1 MTPDDQKSDPEAPQN
16 DRNGHL
22 PATRSSSRTSKPL
35 HIDTDAAKNISP
47 DSPPNNEVQQLMN
60 PSKKRKLNNGPISP
74 PWKSAAAQTPSS
86 FIDDSGRKR
95 SMRTMPPPTPV
106 TPARDRRPRRLVS
119 TKDTPDTGS
128 SRTRTKEYRPGT
140 RTSPRS
146 IKQQRTPVSTSRSAG
161 AKSQHRPNGKQTP
174 QSASRNSITVNSK
187 QARQNAQDGTSARS
201 SAQKRTRN
209 GSFSASTAPRRRS
222 GRLAT
227 AEEPTG
233 QGEDDED
240 EDFEMRNE
248 SEGFDEEEYDS
259 SKRISWRLKFSR
271 KVKPPLICNVG
282 NMALPAKFSSLREYF
297 EAEDNNLEYLKQM
310 QDAAELEANK
320 RIKLEEAF
328 ENGDLRPENLLSV
341 NTQLVPPAERLRPQ
355 WGHQDHLV
363 NHAIRFSK
371 LLKRERMQHIKD
383 AKAIAKDA
391 AEAARKR
398 RPKTR
403 EQIEAEQRDMSIK
416 RYRDVVA
423 SFKLKLKLTEKAAQD
438 VRREKYLEAH
448 RLANRESLKQ
458 MLHHSSQLLNTRI
471 QTRQGLGEEADD
483 ESHINEDMEQFG
495 EDIEEVGE
503 EDTSQSAFSGD
514 ASNMSDSE
522 SESEEESDG
531 EEDADDQLSPDEL
544 RRKYA
549 SLADIKGEN
558 ISEVDVTDASMS
570 MDEVAESEVFADADL
585 PEDSKAS
592 WHDDESV
599 ELTVEELDQSD
610 EDIPMDSEDDMSEGD
625 MDEEDYDGGDDDKD
639 GEDDEDEEDAEDGLF
654 GFFSKDDIE
663 KMRQQG
669 VREAEPL
676 EELSESGPP
685 EDDEDLEEVDMVPV
699 NMGENENIVDEYSEV
714 DAITEAEH
722 TNDHGKVLHPNATSD
737 DSSVAKTGVSEVS
750 SVTTPASIGLAGDH
764 KEAPKLP
771 ISSLLRGTLRE
782 YQHHGLEWL
791 ANLYENGTNGILADE
806 MGLGKTI
813 QTIALI
819 SHLATS
825 YGIWGPHLVVVPT
838 SVILNWEMEFKKWA
852 PGFKIMT
859 YYGSREERQEKRK
872 GWMDYD
878 AWDVCITSYQLVVQ
892 DAQPFKRRSWHY
904 LILDEAH
911 NIKNFRSQRWQ
922 TLLNFKAHSRLLLTG
937 TPLQNNLIELW
948 SLLYFLMPSGSGM
961 SNVMPHGFTNLKEFQ
976 EWFARPVD
984 QLIEGGREGM
994 DEESRD
1000 SIKKLHTILRPY
1012 LLRRLKKDVEKQMP
1026 EKHEHIVWCRL
1037 SKRQR
1042 FLYDDFMSRAQ
1053 TRETLTTGNYLSII
1067 NCLMQLR
1074 KVCNHPD
1081 LFETRPI
1088 VTSYAMRKSAI
1099 ADFEIKELF
1108 VRKKLFQESV
1118 FDEINLDTLNL
1129 NIAKAESK
1137 TRILT
1142 DSTSKL
1148 VAQRAINEHI
1158 ADLEQEIQP
1167 RLQPDFTSSKTF
1179 NAYISNIDK
1188 MYHLEI
1194 IKQRKYL
1201 NNIRC
1206 RERPIYGTD
1215 LHKACSIGAQPS
1227 YTSAMPAARKKQ
1239 TDWLWN
1245 RVRVLEDITPTLASR
1260 AEEFDTVIQKFG
1272 CVTPAVVVSD
1282 LPSIAVTPLGQEV
1295 VKLVKA
1301 KKLDDPF
1308 HRSRNRLSIAFP
1320 DKRLLQYD
1328 CGKLQKLDTLLRHLQ
1343 EGGHRAL
1350 IFTQMTKVLDIL
1362 EQFLNIH
1369 GHRYLRLDGA
1379 TKVEQRQILTER
1391 FNNDNRILVFILSTR
1406 SGGLGLNLTGA
1417 DSVIFYDLDW
1427 NPAMDKQC
1435 QDRCH
1440 RIGQTRDVHIYR
1452 FVSEFTIESNILR
1465 KSTQKQML
1473 DDVVIQEGEFTVDK
1487 FNRLTVADLF
1497 GDDAKKF
1504 GLESIGGLTIGSAH
1518 GNNMNS
1524 ALEQVEDA
1532 DDVVAAKAAS
1542 KEAVENLDKE
1552 DFGRE
1557 DVPKAVAAGPS
1568 VVSDREQ
1575 DATKGSVTPRN
1586 SENPSTPVVSTTPA
1600 VATANDE
1607 VEEEEQQEEE
1617 DDNFR
1622 TVDDYLI
1629 RFWEWDLRD
1638 TPVIIPDKNKKKSK
1652 KTKPP

>member
-1 MTPDDQKSDPEAPQN
+1 MTPDGPKSDPEASQN

-22 PATRSSSRTSKPL
+22 PATRSSSRTSRSL
-35 HIDTDAAKNISP
+35 QVDTQVARNL
-47 DSPPNNEVQQLMN
+47 DSDPSLNNEIQQLLN
-60 PSKKRKLNNGPISP
+60 PSKKRKLNGPPSP

-95 SMRTMPPPTPV
+95 SMRMMGPPPTPV
-106 TPARDRRPRRLVS
+106 TPAKEGRQRRN
-119 TKDTPDTGS
+119 
-128 SRTRTKEYRPGT
+128 GT

-146 IKQQRTPVSTSRSAG
+146 KQQQTPLSASKSSASKSSQRNNTRSAP
-161 AKSQHRPNGKQTP
+161 A
-174 QSASRNSITVNSK
+174 SASRSPIKQTRQAS
-187 QARQNAQDGTSARS
+187 QARTSTKPS
-201 SAQKRTRN
+201 PKNPSPPKRTQS
-209 GSFSASTAPRRRS
+209 GSFATSTAPRRRS

-227 AEEPTG
+227 AEEPA
-233 QGEDDED
+233 EEEEED
-240 EDFEMRNE
+240 EDVEMQDE
-248 SEGFDEEEYDS
+248 PEGFDEEDYDS

-271 KVKPPLICNVG
+271 KVKPPLVCNVG
-282 NMALPAKFSSLREYF
+282 NLALPARFNSLREYF
-297 EAEDNNLEYLKQM
+297 DAEDNDPEYLKQM
-310 QDAAELEANK
+310 QDAAESEAAK
-320 RIKLEEAF
+320 RIKLEEAY
-328 ENGDLRPENLLSV
+328 ETGLLRPENLQPVSI
-341 NTQLVPPAERLRPQ
+341 QLVPAPERLRPQ
-355 WGHQDHLV
+355 WGHHDHLV

-383 AKAIAKDA
+383 AKALAKDA
-391 AEAARKR
+391 ADAARKR

-403 EQIEAEQRDMSIK
+403 EEIEAEQRETSIK
-416 RYRDVVA
+416 RYRDVIA
-423 SFKLKLKLTEKAAQD
+423 SFKVKLKLTEKAAQD
-438 VRREKYLEAH
+438 VRREKYLEAY

-471 QTRQGLGEEADD
+471 QARQAVSEADD
-483 ESHINEDMEQFG
+483 ESLINEELNEFDEDLDEEADDG
-495 EDIEEVGE
+495 ESV
-503 EDTSQSAFSGD
+503 SFGD
-514 ASNMSDSE
+514 ASNMSDSDS
-522 SESEEESDG
+522 SEDG
-531 EEDADDQLSPDEL
+531 EAEEDADDKLSPEEL

-549 SLADIKGEN
+549 RLAEIE
-558 ISEVDVTDASMS
+558 SVDASGAEETDASMS
-570 MDEVAESEVFADADL
+570 MDEVTFADADA
-585 PEDSKAS
+585 PEDSKS
-592 WHDDESV
+592 RWHDDESV
-599 ELTVEELDQSD
+599 QLTAEEMDGSD
-610 EDIPMDSEDDMSEGD
+610 EDVPMDSEEDAS
-625 MDEEDYDGGDDDKD
+625 DEEIEDSELGEEEYD
-639 GEDDEDEEDAEDGLF
+639 GEDDDEEDDDEAEDGLF
-654 GFFSKDDIE
+654 GFFSKDEIE
-663 KMRQQG
+663 QMRQG
-669 VREAEPL
+669 VQTDEYSNSGRNVV
-676 EELSESGPP
+676 EESED
-685 EDDEDLEEVDMVPV
+685 EEDLDEVDMVPV
-699 NMGENENIVDEYSEV
+699 STEEKVEHDQNDDQYE
-714 DAITEAEH
+714 EAEPSVNGTH
-722 TNDHGKVLHPNATSD
+722 HEEHDDSPCKITHPHATSD

-764 KEAPKLP
+764 KDAPKIP

-791 ANLYENGTNGILADE
+791 ANLYDNGTNGILADE

-825 YGIWGPHLVVVPT
+825 HGVWGPHLVVVPT

-892 DAQPFKRRSWHY
+892 DSQPFKRRSWHY

-922 TLLNFKAHSRLLLTG
+922 TLLNFKAYSRLLLTG

-961 SNVMPHGFTNLKEFQ
+961 SNVMPQGFTNLKEFQ
-976 EWFARPVD
+976 DWFARPVD

-1088 VTSYAMRKSAI
+1088 VTSYAMRRSAI
-1099 ADFEIKELF
+1099 ADFEINELF
-1108 VRKKLFQESV
+1108 VRRRLFKEGV
-1118 FDEINLDTLNL
+1118 FDTVNFDTLNL
-1129 NIAKAESK
+1129 NLAKSESK
-1137 TRILT
+1137 TRLLT
-1142 DSTSKL
+1142 NSTRKL
-1148 VAQRAINEHI
+1148 VALKTMNEHI
-1158 ADLEQEIQP
+1158 SDLEQEIVP
-1167 RLQPDFTSSKTF
+1167 NLQPDFTSSKTL
-1179 NAYISNIDK
+1179 NEYISNLD
-1188 MYHLEI
+1188 MTYHLERV
-1194 IKQRKYL
+1194 KQQTYL
-1201 NNIRC
+1201 NNFRC
-1206 RERPIYGTD
+1206 GEKPIYGSD
-1215 LHKACSIGAQPS
+1215 LRQTCNIGSHPLFLGS
-1227 YTSAMPAARKKQ
+1227 LPKDRKKQ
-1239 TDWLWN
+1239 MDWLWN
-1245 RVRVLEDITPTLASR
+1245 RVHALEGLTPTVARR
-1260 AEEFDTVIQKFG
+1260 AEEFDTIIQKFG
-1272 CVTPAVVVSD
+1272 CVTPAVVAAD
-1282 LPSIAVTPLGQEV
+1282 LPSITVTPAGQEV
-1295 VKLVKA
+1295 VRLVKA
-1301 KKLDDPF
+1301 RKLEDPF

-1465 KSTQKQML
+1465 KSNQKQML

-1497 GDDAKKF
+1497 GEDAKKF
-1504 GLESIGGLTIGSAH
+1504 GLESIGGMTIGSAH
-1518 GNNMNS
+1518 GHNMNS

-1532 DDVVAAKAAS
+1532 DDVVAAKVAS
-1542 KEAVENLDKE
+1542 KEAVENLDRD
-1552 DFGRE
+1552 DFGGLE
-1557 DVPKAVAAGPS
+1557 AGGGEKPS
-1568 VVSDREQ
+1568 
-1575 DATKGSVTPRN
+1575 GTPRD
-1586 SENPSTPVVSTTPA
+1586 SEHPSTPTPTAGATPA
-1600 VATANDE
+1600 AHDE
-1607 VEEEEQQEEE
+1607 GEEQQQQQQQEEE
-1617 DDNFR
+1617 EEEDSFR

-1638 TPVIIPDKNKKKSK
+1638 TAVIIPDKNKKKSK
-1652 KTKPP
+1652 KAKPP